1 MGRAIIQE
9 RCSQAFLLHRVIMN
23 ILQQVTTAVREV
35 FKKKLYL
42 FAFLLSAPI
51 IFLAFVLIQVTT
63 IPGNNFI
70 FQLKVFAL
78 KDYIILSAVSLV
90 SALFF
95 VMQSYIFFRLREKRA
110 RLGTAGQGMIG
121 GYGGFV
127 AALFGTASCTSCL
140 ASIFGFMGFGTILF
154 LAKYQWLILLVAIG
168 LMLISIYFASK
179 RILNFCASCSRETL

>member
-9 RCSQAFLLHRVIMN
+9 RCSQAFLLHRVKMN
-23 ILQQVTTAVREV
+23 ILQQMTTAVREV
-35 FKKKLYL
+35 LKRKVYL
-42 FAFLLSAPI
+42 WGFLLLAPV
-51 IFLAFVLIQVTT
+51 IFFVFVLIPVTT

-78 KDYIILSAVSLV
+78 KDYIILSAVSFI

-95 VMQSYIFFRLREKRA
+95 IMQSYIFFRTREKRA
-110 RLGTAGQGMIG
+110 KLGTAGQGMIG

-140 ASIFGFMGFGTILF
+140 ASIFGFMGFGSILF
-154 LAKYQWLILLVAIG
+154 LAKYQWIILLAAIG
-168 LMLISIYFASK
+168 LMLVSIYFTSK
-179 RILNFCASCSRETL
+179 KVIGICTSCDSKNA